1 MNFLEL
7 EHTTLRYLTV
17 VATKDQVSSELG
29 EDAVILNLK
38 TGIYHG
44 LDAVGA
50 RIWHLI
56 QEPRTVNDIL
66 NTLLQ
71 EYEIEPERCERE
83 LVALLQKLA
92 DAELVKVSNETTA

>member
-7 EHTTLRYLTV
+7 ESTKLKYLKV
-17 VATKDQVSSELG
+17 VATKQQVSSDLG
-29 EDAVILNLK
+29 DDTVILNLK

-56 QEPRTVNDIL
+56 QESRTITDIL
-66 NTLLQ
+66 DTLLA
-71 EYEIEPERCERE
+71 EYDVEPDRCERE

-92 DAELVKVSNETTA
+92 DAGLIEVSNETPA